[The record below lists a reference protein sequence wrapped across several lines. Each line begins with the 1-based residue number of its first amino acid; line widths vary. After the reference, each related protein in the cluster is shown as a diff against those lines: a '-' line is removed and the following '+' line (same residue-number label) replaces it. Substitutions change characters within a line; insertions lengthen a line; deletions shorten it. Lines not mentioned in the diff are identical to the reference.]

1 MINLGEVQELKV
13 DKIIK
18 AGALLKDAEGEKVLL
33 PIEEIENEKNGDIIK
48 VFLYNDSRGKI
59 LATKTMPKITLG
71 KIAHLEVREI
81 TKIGAFLDWGLE
93 KELFLPFKEQICKLD
108 RGRSYLVA
116 LYIDKTGR
124 LCSTM
129 KIRDYLRT
137 DSKYKENDKVSGV
150 VYNIVDDIGAFVA
163 IDNIYEALLP
173 KDQKRGV
180 VAVGEPIRVRVSS
193 VKSDGR
199 LNLSQRERGHLEL
212 DKDAELIFDVLEDY
226 EGFLPYNDKSDPDDI
241 QDMFCM
247 SKSAF
252 KKAVGRLL
260 KENKI
265 VFFKDGIKIQEDN
278 IGRK

>member
-71 KIAHLEVREI
+71 KIAHLEVKEI

-265 VFFKDGIKIQEDN
+265 VFFKDGIKIKEDN

>member
-18 AGALLKDAEGEKVLL
+18 AGALLKDDEGEKVLL

-59 LATKTMPKITLG
+59 LATKIMPKITLG

-226 EGFLPYNDKSDPDDI
+226 EGFLSYNDKSDPDDI

-265 VFFKDGIKIQEDN
+265 EFFKDGIKIKEDN

>member
-59 LATKTMPKITLG
+59 LSTKTMPKITLG
-71 KIAHLEVREI
+71 KIAHLEVKEI

-265 VFFKDGIKIQEDN
+265 VFFKDGIKIKEDN

>member
-13 DKIIK
+13 EKIIK

-33 PIEEIENEKNGDIIK
+33 PIEEIENEKIGDIIK
-48 VFLYNDSRGKI
+48 VFLYNDSRGKV

-71 KIAHLEVREI
+71 KIAHLEVKEI

-265 VFFKDGIKIQEDN
+265 IFFKDGIKIKEDN

>member
-18 AGALLKDAEGEKVLL
+18 AGALLKDDEGEKVLL
-33 PIEEIENEKNGDIIK
+33 PIEEIKNEKNGDIIK
-48 VFLYNDSRGKI
+48 VFLYNDSRGKV
-59 LATKTMPKITLG
+59 LATKIMPKITLG

-265 VFFKDGIKIQEDN
+265 EFFKDGIKIKEDN

>member
-18 AGALLKDAEGEKVLL
+18 AGALLKDDEGEKVLL

-59 LATKTMPKITLG
+59 LATKIMPKITLG

-265 VFFKDGIKIQEDN
+265 EFFKDGIKIKEDN

>member
-18 AGALLKDAEGEKVLL
+18 DGALLKDDEGEKVLL

-48 VFLYNDSRGKI
+48 VFLYNDSRGKV

-265 VFFKDGIKIQEDN
+265 EFFKDGIKIKEDN

>member
-18 AGALLKDAEGEKVLL
+18 AGALLKDDEGEKVLL
-33 PIEEIENEKNGDIIK
+33 PIEEIENEKNEDIIK
-48 VFLYNDSRGKI
+48 VFLYNDSRGKV

-71 KIAHLEVREI
+71 KIAHLEVKEI

-265 VFFKDGIKIQEDN
+265 EFFKDGIKIKEDN

>member
-59 LATKTMPKITLG
+59 LATKIMPKITLG

-265 VFFKDGIKIQEDN
+265 VFFKDGIKIKEDN

>member
-48 VFLYNDSRGKI
+48 VFLYNDSRGKV

-71 KIAHLEVREI
+71 KIAHLEVKEI

-265 VFFKDGIKIQEDN
+265 IFFKDGIKIKEDN

>member
-18 AGALLKDAEGEKVLL
+18 DGALLKDDEGEKVLL

-59 LATKTMPKITLG
+59 LATKIMPKITLG

-265 VFFKDGIKIQEDN
+265 EFFKDGIKIKEDN

>member
-13 DKIIK
+13 VNIIK

-48 VFLYNDSRGKI
+48 VFLYNDSRGKV

-71 KIAHLEVREI
+71 KIAHLEVKEI

-265 VFFKDGIKIQEDN
+265 VFFKDGIKIKEDN

>member
-18 AGALLKDAEGEKVLL
+18 AGALLKDDEGEKVLL
-33 PIEEIENEKNGDIIK
+33 PIEEIKNEKNGDIIK
-48 VFLYNDSRGKI
+48 VFLYNDSRGKV

-71 KIAHLEVREI
+71 KIAHLEVKEI

-199 LNLSQRERGHLEL
+199 LNLSKRERGHLEL

-265 VFFKDGIKIQEDN
+265 EFFKDGIKIKEDN

>member
-13 DKIIK
+13 EKIIK

-48 VFLYNDSRGKI
+48 VFLYNDSRGKV

-71 KIAHLEVREI
+71 KIAHLEVKEI

-265 VFFKDGIKIQEDN
+265 VFFKDGIKIKEDN

>member
-265 VFFKDGIKIQEDN
+265 VFFKDGIKIKEDN

>member
-59 LATKTMPKITLG
+59 LATKIMPKITLG

-265 VFFKDGIKIQEDN
+265 EFFKDGIKIKEDN

>member
-13 DKIIK
+13 EKIIK
-18 AGALLKDAEGEKVLL
+18 AGALLRDAEGEKVLL
-33 PIEEIENEKNGDIIK
+33 PIEEIENEKIGDIIK
-48 VFLYNDSRGKI
+48 VFLYNDSRGKV

-71 KIAHLEVREI
+71 KIAHLEVKEI

-265 VFFKDGIKIQEDN
+265 IFFKDGIKIKEDN

>member
-48 VFLYNDSRGKI
+48 VFLYNDNRGKI

-71 KIAHLEVREI
+71 KIAHLEVKEI

-265 VFFKDGIKIQEDN
+265 EFFKDGIKIKEDN

>member
-13 DKIIK
+13 EKIIK
-18 AGALLKDAEGEKVLL
+18 SGALLKDAEGEKVLL

-48 VFLYNDSRGKI
+48 VFLYNDSRGKV

-71 KIAHLEVREI
+71 KIAHLEVKEI

-241 QDMFCM
+241 KDMFCM

-265 VFFKDGIKIQEDN
+265 VFFKDGIKIKEDN

>member
-13 DKIIK
+13 VNIIK
-18 AGALLKDAEGEKVLL
+18 AGALLKDDEGEKVLL
-33 PIEEIENEKNGDIIK
+33 PIEEIENEKNEDIIK
-48 VFLYNDSRGKI
+48 VFLYNDSRGKV

-71 KIAHLEVREI
+71 KIAHLEVKEI

-265 VFFKDGIKIQEDN
+265 EFFKDGIKIKEDN

>member
-48 VFLYNDSRGKI
+48 VFLYNDSRGKV
-59 LATKTMPKITLG
+59 LATKIMPKITLG

-265 VFFKDGIKIQEDN
+265 EFFKDGIKIKEDN

>member
-13 DKIIK
+13 VNIIK

-48 VFLYNDSRGKI
+48 VFLYNDSRGKV
-59 LATKTMPKITLG
+59 LATKIMPKITLG

-265 VFFKDGIKIQEDN
+265 VFFKDGIKIKEDN

>member
-48 VFLYNDSRGKI
+48 VFLYNDSRGKV

-71 KIAHLEVREI
+71 KIAHLEVKEI

-163 IDNIYEALLP
+163 IDNIFEALLP

-265 VFFKDGIKIQEDN
+265 VFFKDGIKIKEDN

>member
-13 DKIIK
+13 VNIIK

-33 PIEEIENEKNGDIIK
+33 PIEEIENEKIGDIIK
-48 VFLYNDSRGKI
+48 VFLYNDSRGKV

-71 KIAHLEVREI
+71 KIAHLEVKEI

-265 VFFKDGIKIQEDN
+265 IFFKDGIKIKEDN

>member
-265 VFFKDGIKIQEDN
+265 EFFKDGIKIKEDN

>member
-18 AGALLKDAEGEKVLL
+18 AGALLKDDEGEKVLL

-81 TKIGAFLDWGLE
+81 TKIGAFLDWGLK

-265 VFFKDGIKIQEDN
+265 EFFKDGIKIKEDN